1 MHRAIYES
9 IDCFLDILLEYYG
22 RNLSLWLAPNQVNII
37 PVNNKIHLN
46 QVNIIRNAQIKKVP
60 YTIVIDN
67 DEVSNNTLSVRKY
80 GEHEGQIYNV
90 NEFIAIVMNEN
101 NILN

>member
-1 MHRAIYES
+1 M
-9 IDCFLDILLEYYG
+9 
-22 RNLSLWLAPNQVNII
+22 
-37 PVNNKIHLN
+37 
-46 QVNIIRNAQIKKVP
+46 RNAQIKKVP